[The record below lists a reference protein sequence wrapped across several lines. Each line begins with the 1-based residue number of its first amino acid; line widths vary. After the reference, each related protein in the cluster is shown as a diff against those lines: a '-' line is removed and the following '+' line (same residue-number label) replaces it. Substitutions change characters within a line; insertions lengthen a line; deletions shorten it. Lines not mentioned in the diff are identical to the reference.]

1 MSAFYNRADGEHGDA
16 PGLLIPAVVHD
27 SVVRH
32 GENVKVRVVICLYHV
47 RKINLRVARGR
58 VRVQIGFVVMPAV
71 PVNAGIG
78 VRYLEFS
85 QSEHLLKT
93 NLSALIL
100 QKINLLS
107 TRTIAYIGGGGYN
120 NINEKSGGDTNE
132 SFYGQGFSA

>member
-1 MSAFYNRADGEHGDA
+1 MSAFYNGADGEHGDA

-32 GENVKVRVVICLYHV
+32 SENIKARVVICLYHI
-47 RKINLRVARGR
+47 RKIDLRVARGR
-58 VRVQIGFVVMPAV
+58 VRVQIGFVMMPAV

-100 QKINLLS
+100 QKFNLFVNAHYCLY
-107 TRTIAYIGGGGYN
+107 RRRRL
-120 NINEKSGGDTNE
+120 
-132 SFYGQGFSA
+132 